1 MRRHFDQLPPPQLP
15 AALWARVNAVR
26 IRRISQRRRAAF
38 ATSALLALAIGLALR
53 PSVDAPAVAPHALSR
68 ATGTA
73 PGNLGADMPLA
84 TLDLEIQR
92 AYNRGATDAE
102 IAVLLSARSALVRDP
117 STKALP
123 PVRI

>member
-1 MRRHFDQLPPPQLP
+1 MRRHFDHLPPPQLP
-15 AALWARVNAVR
+15 PALWPRVNAAR
-26 IRRISQRRRAAF
+26 ARRISRRWGEGF
-38 ATSALLALAIGLALR
+38 ATAALLALAIGLAWR
-53 PSVDAPAVAPHALSR
+53 PSVDAPAAAQQALSR
-68 ATGTA
+68 ATRTT

-102 IAVLLSARSALVRDP
+102 IALLLSARSALVRDP

-123 PVRI
+123 PIRI